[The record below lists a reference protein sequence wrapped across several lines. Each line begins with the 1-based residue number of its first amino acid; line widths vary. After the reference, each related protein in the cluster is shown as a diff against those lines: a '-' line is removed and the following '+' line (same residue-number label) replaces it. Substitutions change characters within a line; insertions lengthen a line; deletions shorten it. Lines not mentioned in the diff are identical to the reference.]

1 MSTWSELQSLNWK
14 VLEITIPSDSMNDQS
29 ITSLNL
35 SRFQRLR
42 KLTIG
47 NECFMYVNDLSIQ
60 GMSMIESIVIGEN
73 SFTKKKNNA
82 GNDPNRHFYLKNC
95 ERLRELRLGHHSF
108 SDYSVCEIEN
118 VDRLEVIKMAELNEW
133 SNSFYCASLELKCDY
148 SVLVLINRFAQF
160 EITFVW

>member
-14 VLEITIPSDSMNDQS
+14 VLEITIPNDSMNDQS

-60 GMSMIESIVIGEN
+60 GLSMIESIVIGEN
-73 SFTKKKNNA
+73 SFTKHKNSYGLA
-82 GNDPNRHFYLKNC
+82 PNRHFYLKNC
-95 ERLRELRLGHHSF
+95 ERVRELKMGRYSF
-108 SDYSVCEIEN
+108 SDFFVCEIEN
-118 VDRLEVIKMAELNEW
+118 VPSLEVIEMGEMSIASVN
-133 SNSFYCASLELKCDY
+133 FAFASLELKSQTDDMY
-148 SVLVLINRFAQF
+148 
-160 EITFVW
+160 